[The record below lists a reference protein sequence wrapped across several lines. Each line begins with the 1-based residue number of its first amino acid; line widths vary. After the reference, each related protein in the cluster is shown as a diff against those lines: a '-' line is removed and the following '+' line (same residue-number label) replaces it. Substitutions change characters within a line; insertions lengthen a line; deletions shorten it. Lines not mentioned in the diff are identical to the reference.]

1 MSSESATSPALIV
14 TGASRGIGEAIV
26 RELLYRGARVLG
38 VARNLDASSVLQTE
52 ATSGSCHYLQADVTI
67 EADRL
72 TIVETAKRL
81 FGRIDGV
88 INNAGRAYRAPAS
101 ETSIE
106 EFRSLLE
113 INLLAAF
120 GLARAAY
127 AALRASRGTVVN
139 ISSVTSQAVLPNR
152 LAYGS
157 TKAALDHITRSLAV
171 EWGPDG
177 IRVNGV
183 LPWFTRTEMVEKVL
197 QDAAFEH
204 SLVAATPLGRLAEPA
219 DIARVAVFLALPDSA
234 YVTGQLIAVD
244 GGYLAQG
251 L

>member
-1 MSSESATSPALIV
+1 MTRIEPLPLRFPVFT
-14 TGASRGIGEAIV
+14 RYNEMQ
-26 RELLYRGARVLG
+26 LLLRRGARVLG
-38 VARNLDASSVLQTE
+38 VARNLEVSSVPQAE
-52 ATSGSCHYLQADVTI
+52 AASGNCHYLQADVTV
-67 EADRL
+67 EADR
-72 TIVETAKRL
+72 IRVIETTKRL
-81 FGRIDGV
+81 FSRIDGV

-113 INLLAAF
+113 INLLGAF
-120 GLARAAY
+120 GLAQAAY
-127 AALRASRGTVVN
+127 EELRASHGTVVN

-152 LAYGS
+152 LAYGT
-157 TKAALDHITRSLAV
+157 TKAALDHFTRSLAV

-183 LPWFTRTEMVEKVL
+183 LPWFARTEMVRRVL
-197 QDAAFEH
+197 EDATFQQD
-204 SLVAATPLGRLAEPA
+204 LIAATPLGRLAEPA
-219 DIARVAVFLALPDSA
+219 DVARVVAFLALPDSA

-244 GGYLAQG
+244 GGCLAKG

>member
-1 MSSESATSPALIV
+1 MASESATSPAFIV
-14 TGASRGIGEAIV
+14 TGASRGIGDAIV
-26 RELLYRGARVLG
+26 QELLRRGAQALG
-38 VARNLDASSVLQTE
+38 VARNLDASSAPQTE
-52 ATSGSCHYLQADVTI
+52 AIPGKCHYLRADVTR
-67 EADRL
+67 EADRIA
-72 TIVETAKRL
+72 IVERAKRL

-120 GLARAAY
+120 GLAQAAY
-127 AALRASRGTVVN
+127 EALRTSRGTVVN
-139 ISSVTSQAVLPNR
+139 ISSVTSQVALPDR
-152 LAYGS
+152 LAYGT
-157 TKAALDHITRSLAV
+157 TKAALDHFTRSLAA

-204 SLVAATPLGRLAEPA
+204 DLVAATPLGRLAEPA
-219 DIARVAVFLALPDSA
+219 DVARVAVFLALPDSA